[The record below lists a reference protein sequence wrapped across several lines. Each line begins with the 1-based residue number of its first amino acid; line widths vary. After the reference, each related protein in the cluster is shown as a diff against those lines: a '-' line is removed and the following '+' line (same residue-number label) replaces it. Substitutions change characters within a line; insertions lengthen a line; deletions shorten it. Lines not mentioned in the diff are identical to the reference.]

1 MCGRYTFA
9 TPPGEVETRFKVKIT
24 DTLQPTF
31 NAAPTQLL
39 PVILNTDNRELS
51 YLSWG
56 LIPSW
61 AKSASIASKLINA
74 RAETL
79 QEKPSFK
86 HALKRRRCL
95 VIADGFYEWAKE
107 GKKTYPVR
115 VSLKSGEPYSMAGL
129 WEQWIDPQS
138 REVLRSFTIITTSA
152 NELLAPIHE
161 RMPVFLTEEN
171 EDNWLDN
178 TLTVEEHCSLL
189 TSYPSE
195 LLQLQRVS
203 TAVNNIRNNTHSL
216 LIEDL
221 TNTSIQS
228 NSSQLNNDNQM
239 ELF

>member
-9 TPPGEVETRFKVKIT
+9 TPPGVVENRFNVKIT

-39 PVILNTDNRELS
+39 PVILNTDNRELA

-61 AKSASIASKLINA
+61 AKSASIASKMINA

-79 QEKPSFK
+79 HEKPSFK
-86 HALKRRRCL
+86 NALVKRRCL
-95 VIADGFYEWAKE
+95 VLADGFYEWAKE

-138 REVLRSFTIITTSA
+138 RQVHRSFTIITTSA

-161 RMPVFLTEEN
+161 RMPVFLTRETEEM
-171 EDNWLDN
+171 WLDN
-178 TLTVEEHCSLL
+178 SLTTEEHCALL
-189 TSYPSE
+189 NTYPSE

-203 TAVNNIRNNTHSL
+203 KAVNSINN
-216 LIEDL
+216 
-221 TNTSIQS
+221 
-228 NSSQLNNDNQM
+228 NSADVLMKDSDTKSPDSDSQIT
-239 ELF
+239 LF